1 MVNALHEGFAFHA
14 LTTDIHLHET
24 AVLVQWDSGM
34 IEQEAVAHEE
44 ETTMLVQ
51 HTQVLLYLLRLTE
64 RSLQLLHQL
73 VLLLR

>member
-44 ETTMLVQ
+44 ETTMLV
-51 HTQVLLYLLRLTE
+51 
-64 RSLQLLHQL
+64 
-73 VLLLR
+73 